1 MTDSMVRLRSDLAQ
15 RSFAQ
20 WMYGYVGV
28 ALVLLH
34 TVDELSTLFG
44 MSGLLQPAATL
55 LGSPLP
61 LMGALARRERFRRRL
76 WPWQQI
82 TQATQWAQTHPA
94 TGARLRR
101 LADMARHENTTL
113 L

>member
-55 LGSPLP
+55 LGFGFAAAAIVNWFHGEP
-61 LMGALARRERFRRRL
+61 GRQRIGVIEAVALAGIASVAL
-76 WPWQQI
+76 VAM
-82 TQATQWAQTHPA
+82 T
-94 TGARLRR
+94 
-101 LADMARHENTTL
+101 
-113 L
+113 